1 MYRGAREWEVGAL
14 ERWRCYAYLL
24 SQRAYL
30 IIMLAHEL
38 YVCQFYSKRLSMK
51 PYNIILL
58 YLISTA
64 ALSAATDSLG
74 FTLPLHFKGLPDP
87 MTPCSPSLVTDLE
100 IRAAALQLDDDEDTS
115 EADKIISRRLRAG
128 DVRSCPTREAE
139 ARYAADNNDR
149 VTLEILAKNTSF
161 DAPADDEFG
170 WTCGMY
176 AARSNALDALDFL
189 FKKDERG
196 RRRANP
202 YVMSYRGKTALMV
215 AAENEGCVTAVKKI
229 IELCPEIIDYC
240 CDNEQ
245 KTALVYAIKAN
256 QLGAMGALIKNGA
269 SLTIGYPLHYAV
281 QKNNVLAVQMI
292 LKQSASARV
301 IDLRDD
307 KGMSPLMHAIDF
319 KHAEIVDILCQNHA
333 NPFVKDNEGYT
344 AWSYTQEDS
353 DDDLLMVAYEKEYRK
368 WKREQ
373 AKCVGCHQI
382 SKSCRCG

>member
-1 MYRGAREWEVGAL
+1 
-14 ERWRCYAYLL
+14 
-24 SQRAYL
+24 
-30 IIMLAHEL
+30 
-38 YVCQFYSKRLSMK
+38 MK

-64 ALSAATDSLG
+64 TLSAATDSLG
-74 FTLPLHFKGLPDP
+74 FTLPLDFKGLPEP
-87 MTPCSPSLVTDLE
+87 MSPCSPSLLTDLE
-100 IRAAALQLDDDEDTS
+100 TTAAALQLDDDEDALV
-115 EADKIISRRLRAG
+115 ADKIISRRLRAG
-128 DVRSCPTREAE
+128 DVPPCPEREAK
-139 ARYAADNNDR
+139 ARHAADNNDR
-149 VTLEILAKNTSF
+149 FTLEILAKNTSF

-176 AARSNALDALDFL
+176 AARRKVLEVLDFL

-196 RRRANP
+196 RRHANP
-202 YVMSYRGKTALMV
+202 FATDYMGRTALMV

-229 IELCPEIIDYC
+229 IELCPEIVDYYN
-240 CDNEQ
+240 DNRQ
-245 KTALVYAIKAN
+245 KTALIYAIRAD

-307 KGMSPLMHAIDF
+307 KGMTPLMHAIEC
-319 KHAEIVDILCQNHA
+319 HYTEIVDILCQNHA

-353 DDDLLMVAYEKEYRK
+353 EDDLLMVAYEKEYRK
-368 WKREQ
+368 WTREQ